1 MTSMVRL
8 IALAIILR
16 LSIEA
21 AKVISN
27 YKIEM
32 KKLELDS

>member
-1 MTSMVRL
+1 MEWL
-8 IALAIILR
+8 IAIAVIWQ
-16 LSIEA
+16 LSIET

-27 YKIEM
+27 HKIEM

>member
-1 MTSMVRL
+1 MEWL
-8 IALAIILR
+8 IAVAIIWR
-16 LSIEA
+16 LSIET

-27 YKIEM
+27 HKIEM

>member
-1 MTSMVRL
+1 MTSMMRL
-8 IALAIILR
+8 IAIAINLR

-21 AKVISN
+21 AKVILN
-27 YKIEM
+27 HKIEM

>member
-1 MTSMVRL
+1 MEWL
-8 IALAIILR
+8 IAIAIILR
-16 LSIEA
+16 LLTDA

-27 YKIEM
+27 HRIEM